1 MNESKLCGLLL
12 GYYFSGLCSK
22 GLTLFQQQSSDSSK
36 LIEFLEDNF
45 RFDDNGGKFFKRVE
59 ISVGKKEMACYEQF
73 LLFAQSFPKIYTA
86 DPLNIAFFGKG

>member
-1 MNESKLCGLLL
+1 MWTFIGLLFL
-12 GYYFSGLCSK
+12 GLCSK

-45 RFDDNGGKFFKRVE
+45 RFDDDGGKSFIRVE
-59 ISVGKKEMACYEQF
+59 ISVGKKEMACYEQY

-86 DPLNIAFFGKG
+86 DPLNTAFFRKG